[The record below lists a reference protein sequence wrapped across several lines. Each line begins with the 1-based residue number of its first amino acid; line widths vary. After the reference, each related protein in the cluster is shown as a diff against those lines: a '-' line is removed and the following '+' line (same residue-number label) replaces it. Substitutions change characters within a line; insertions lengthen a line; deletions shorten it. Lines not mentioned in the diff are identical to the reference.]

1 MLFVSFYLL
10 FRIKMIR
17 LLHMNDTNL
26 TNRQLK
32 ILEIIGS
39 KSLSRTEIEAE
50 LNKEETISK
59 ITVLRELNALIEKEI
74 INSEGSGKA
83 TSYKSLINPILRTFD
98 TNRYF
103 ADNSTQ
109 RPSFDVHF
117 NFEIFDNLDKI
128 FTNDE
133 KDDINKNIKNL
144 SEQQKL
150 LDPTIF
156 KREIERFT
164 VEFAWKSSKIEGNTY
179 SLLET
184 EILIKQAKQATGH
197 SQYEATMILNHKK
210 AIDYILANKNE
221 FKKLTLE
228 KIINLHKIVSKD
240 LEITP
245 GIRKNQVAI
254 TGTNYIPLNSEIIIQ
269 NALEK
274 IILAIN
280 NEDFDISKA
289 LIASCMIA
297 YTQAFTDGNKRTSRI
312 LANAILIA
320 HDLFPVSYRIINEV
334 DYIKNL
340 LIFYEQSSIY
350 NFKKMF
356 LDQFIWSQENYFKI

>member
-1 MLFVSFYLL
+1 ML

-17 LLHMNDTNL
+17 LQCMNNTNL
-26 TNRQLK
+26 TNRQLQ
-32 ILEIIGS
+32 ILDILANQ
-39 KSLSRTEIEAE
+39 SLSRLKIENL
-50 LNKEETISK
+50 LNKTNKISK
-59 ITVLRELNALIEKEI
+59 VTLIRELN
-74 INSEGSGKA
+74 
-83 TSYKSLINPILRTFD
+83 SLIDKKLIKTEGEAKNIVYKLIQNPILRVFD
-98 TNRYF
+98 IDKYF
-103 ADNSTQ
+103 TDDSVQ
-109 RPSFDVHF
+109 RPKTNVFY
-117 NFEIFDNLDKI
+117 NFEIFNNLDKI
-128 FTNDE
+128 FSSSE
-133 KDDINKNIKNL
+133 KTEIFKNIKKL
-144 SEQQKL
+144 SEQEKL

-156 KREIERFT
+156 RREIERFT

-184 EILIKQAKQATGH
+184 EVLIKQAKEATGH
-197 SQYEATMILNHKK
+197 SQYEAVMILNHKK

-228 KIINLHKIVSKD
+228 KIINLHKIVSQG

-245 GIRKNQVAI
+245 GIRKNKVAI
-254 TGTNYIPLNSEIIIQ
+254 TGTNYMPLDSDIIIQ

-274 IILAIN
+274 IILVIN
-280 NEDFDISKA
+280 KEDFALSKA
-289 LIASCMIA
+289 LITSCMIA

-320 HDLFPVSYRIINEV
+320 NDLFPISYRIVNEV

-340 LIFYEQSSIY
+340 LIFYEKQSIY

-356 LDQFIWSQENYFKI
+356 LDQFNWAQENYFQI